1 MDIIDAI
8 FASLR
13 DQGIAIPQDAKVAA
27 EVHVRREFRGERVYV
42 ASRPK
47 QMRAQQ
53 IAQTQKALGTAAVTL
68 KRLAQASGIPIRSV
82 KRLRNGR

>member
-13 DQGIAIPQDAKVAA
+13 DQGVAIPQEAKVAA
-27 EVHVRREFRGERVYV
+27 EVRVRREFKGERVYV
-42 ASRPK
+42 ASRTK
-47 QMRAQQ
+47 QARSHQ
-53 IAQTQKALGTAAVTL
+53 IAQAGLALGTGAVTL
-68 KRLAQASGIPIRSV
+68 KRLAQASGIPIRTV

>member
-13 DQGIAIPQDAKVAA
+13 EQGVSVPKEAKTIA

-42 ASRPK
+42 AARTK
-47 QMRAQQ
+47 QMRAAQ
-53 IAQTQKALGTAAVTL
+53 IAQAHKALGTAAVTL
-68 KRLAQASGIPIRSV
+68 KRLSQATGIPIRSV